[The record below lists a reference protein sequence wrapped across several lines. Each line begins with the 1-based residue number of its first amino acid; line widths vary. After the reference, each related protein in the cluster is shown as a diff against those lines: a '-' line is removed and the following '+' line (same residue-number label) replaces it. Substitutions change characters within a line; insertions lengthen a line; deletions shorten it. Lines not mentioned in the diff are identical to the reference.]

1 MLVSIN
7 TNPASESNDDKT
19 RFFNFMS
26 ALHSVATCAA
36 GGTPA
41 AVRPV
46 RSSDG
51 TKNINYN
58 CITVIS
64 NTEAGGW
71 TAGVSNNITTATSY
85 NASNGSAYI
94 VDLYNASGKSTY
106 PYYRQTFGN
115 FSYVFSSSFSSYPQL
130 EYFQGCTSSD
140 PSSVVYSSS
149 GSYSDQGAAFRRGTS
164 QWTSSPDSVMLDV
177 HRSTNTT
184 IYVAVTANYLI
195 ITTDYCMAYFGIRDQ
210 AGWELTRNDNPPWV
224 AFGFC
229 GAAGNTNFV
238 NGNGNHWDYYH
249 TWASR
254 ISPVGVQTSPA
265 KLGQQRQYDAG
276 TTAHA
281 ITANRHPSTDMGSY
295 WGLNSSSGYL
305 QPLFSLA
312 YPTNSGTGY
321 SSWTNDAP
329 TTDSVTGLS
338 VPPAYP
344 LMYRYSDGSSA
355 SSGRMPGCYK
365 GMASTLAGLNYT
377 VTASEYTIGGEAYT
391 PVRTGH
397 PTYPDL
403 FFLRKA

>member
-1 MLVSIN
+1 
-7 TNPASESNDDKT
+7 
-19 RFFNFMS
+19 
-26 ALHSVATCAA
+26 
-36 GGTPA
+36 
-41 AVRPV
+41 
-46 RSSDG
+46 
-51 TKNINYN
+51 
-58 CITVIS
+58 
-64 NTEAGGW
+64 
-71 TAGVSNNITTATSY
+71 
-85 NASNGSAYI
+85 
-94 VDLYNASGKSTY
+94 
-106 PYYRQTFGN
+106 
-115 FSYVFSSSFSSYPQL
+115 
-130 EYFQGCTSSD
+130 
-140 PSSVVYSSS
+140 
-149 GSYSDQGAAFRRGTS
+149 
-164 QWTSSPDSVMLDV
+164 MLDV
-177 HRSTNTT
+177 HRSANTT

-195 ITTDYCMAYFGIRDQ
+195 ITTDYSMAYFGIRDQ

-229 GAAGNTNFV
+229 GDAGNTNFV
-238 NGNGNHWDYYH
+238 NSNGNHWDYYH
-249 TWASR
+249 AWASR
-254 ISPVGVQTSPA
+254 ISPIGVQTTPA
-265 KLGQQRQYDAG
+265 KLGQQRQYEAG

-281 ITANRHPSTDMGSY
+281 ITASRHPSSDMGSY

-312 YPTNSGTGY
+312 YQTNGGTGY

-355 SSGRMPGCYK
+355 SSGKMPGCYK

-377 VTASEYTIGGEAYT
+377 VTASEYTIGNEAYT